1 MRKFLNPDSPL
12 MIFLS
17 NLTDII
23 VLNVLCFICCLP
35 VITIGPSVTAMHYI
49 TLKIARDEEIY
60 VLRDYF
66 KAFKENFKQ
75 SIIAWMVFLVITAVF
90 FVDYLILKDMGLE
103 NTKVFLM
110 IIGAIYLL
118 VCFTMMYVFPLMARF
133 ENSLKQTVKN
143 AFFMSIL
150 HIFKTVIMAVIYTI
164 PFVLLPLHYNVLMVF
179 LLVGLSG
186 PAYFNSF
193 IWKSIFKKYE
203 PEEIIEDEL
212 LSEEEFHIAEE

>member
-60 VLRDYF
+60 VIRDYF

-75 SIIAWMVFLVITAVF
+75 SVLAWLVFLVITAVF
-90 FVDYLILKDMGLE
+90 FLDYVILKDMGLE

-133 ENSLKQTVKN
+133 ENPLKQTVKN
-143 AFFMSIL
+143 AFLMSIL
-150 HIFKTVIMAVIYTI
+150 HIFKTIIMAVIYAI
-164 PFVLLPLHYNVLMVF
+164 PFALLPLHYNVLMVF

-203 PEEIIEDEL
+203 PEKK
-212 LSEEEFHIAEE
+212 EEEITSDMDFQIPEE

>member
-1 MRKFLNPDSPL
+1 MRRFLNLDSPL

-17 NLTDII
+17 NLTDIV
-23 VLNVLCFICCLP
+23 VLNVLCFICCIP
-35 VITIGPSVTAMHYI
+35 IITIGPSVTAMHYV
-49 TLKIARDEEIY
+49 TLKIVRDEEIY
-60 VLRDYF
+60 VLKDYF

-75 SIIAWMVFLVITAVF
+75 SVIAWLVFLVITAVF

-103 NTKVFLM
+103 NTKVFFM

-118 VCFTMMYVFPLMARF
+118 VCLTMMYVFPLMARF

-143 AFFMSIL
+143 ALFMSIL
-150 HIFKTVIMAVIYTI
+150 HIFKTIIMAVIYAI
-164 PFVLLPLHYNVLMVF
+164 PFVLLPLHYNVLMFF

-203 PEEIIEDEL
+203 PEKM
-212 LSEEEFHIAEE
+212 EEEITDDMDFQIPEE

>member
-1 MRKFLNPDSPL
+1 MRRFLNLDSPL

-17 NLTDII
+17 NLTDIV
-23 VLNVLCFICCLP
+23 VLNVLCFICCIP
-35 VITIGPSVTAMHYI
+35 IITIGPSVTAMHYV
-49 TLKIARDEEIY
+49 TLKIVRDEEIY

-75 SIIAWMVFLVITAVF
+75 SVIAWLVFLVITAVF

-103 NTKVFLM
+103 NTKVFFM

-118 VCFTMMYVFPLMARF
+118 VCLTMMYVFPLMARF

-143 AFFMSIL
+143 ALFMSIL
-150 HIFKTVIMAVIYTI
+150 HIFKTIIMAVIYAI
-164 PFVLLPLHYNVLMVF
+164 PFVLLPLHYNVLMFF

-203 PEEIIEDEL
+203 PEKV
-212 LSEEEFHIAEE
+212 EEEITDDMDFQIPEE

>member
-23 VLNVLCFICCLP
+23 VLNVLCLICCLP

-150 HIFKTVIMAVIYTI
+150 HIFKTVIMAVIYAI

-203 PEEIIEDEL
+203 PEKV
-212 LSEEEFHIAEE
+212 EEEITSDMDFQIPEE